1 MIKSKM
7 NQQFTTRDIQNFFKN
22 APIQKIG
29 QPEDIATA
37 VFFLAQNKYITGEIL
52 TVDGGVTLS

>member
-1 MIKSKM
+1 M

-52 TVDGGVTLS
+52 TVDAGVTLS